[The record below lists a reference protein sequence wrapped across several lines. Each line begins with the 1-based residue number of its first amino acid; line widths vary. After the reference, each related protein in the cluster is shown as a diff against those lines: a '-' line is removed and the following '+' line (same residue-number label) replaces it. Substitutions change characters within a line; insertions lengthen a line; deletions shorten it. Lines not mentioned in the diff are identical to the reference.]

1 MTKNSRFTEPFD
13 KQHCQDL
20 NTVEIITTPPLPYL
34 LITVKEIQLKDI
46 FLSDM
51 QSLSNVC

>member
-13 KQHCQDL
+13 KQHRQDL
-20 NTVEIITTPPLPYL
+20 NTFEIITTPPLPYL